1 MKKTYII
8 PQMRVTK
15 IQLHHMIAA
24 TGGDRLMNPENDGY
38 AKPDGDVLSRRR
50 NVWEDDE
57 EEEDF

>member
-24 TGGDRLMNPENDGY
+24 TGGDRLMNGY
-38 AKPDGDVLSRRR
+38 ADAKGTVLSRRR
-50 NVWEDDE
+50 NEWDDE
-57 EEEDF
+57 EEDF

>member
-24 TGGDRLMNPENDGY
+24 TGGDRLMNTTTDGY
-38 AKPDGDVLSRRR
+38 ADADGTVLSRRR
-50 NVWEDDE
+50 NEWDDE
-57 EEEDF
+57 EEDF